1 MSWHIERENMQTIE
15 NKIVD
20 NKVTGRISEVQRS
33 LFYIRYDGKE
43 IPAVL
48 KGKFHKDK
56 LEFPVVGDYVTFLF
70 NPYGDSVIV
79 EIQER
84 KSLLKRPDQSG
95 HAMPYV
101 KTMMEQVMVANFDY
115 VFIMVSLNDNYN
127 LNRIARY
134 VSLTLQ
140 GGGLPVVILTK
151 SDLCENTGEFV
162 QEVQKLSDKVQ
173 VHAICSLTG
182 EGLNE
187 LQEYMKP
194 EATIAFLGSSGVG
207 KSTLVNALAGEDIM
221 KTGAIRETDSKGK
234 HTTTSREL
242 IELPNGVILIDTP
255 GMRELGMCDV
265 EEGINDTFSDIE
277 ELFTQC
283 RFRNCS
289 HGSEPGCAVHQALE
303 NGTLEEKRWKLYQSL
318 QNESNKAAKMK
329 AIAKKRRKL

>member
-1 MSWHIERENMQTIE
+1 
-15 NKIVD
+15 
-20 NKVTGRISEVQRS
+20 
-33 LFYIRYDGKE
+33 
-43 IPAVL
+43 
-48 KGKFHKDK
+48 
-56 LEFPVVGDYVTFLF
+56 
-70 NPYGDSVIV
+70 
-79 EIQER
+79 
-84 KSLLKRPDQSG
+84 
-95 HAMPYV
+95 
-101 KTMMEQVMVANFDY
+101 MVANFDY